1 MPERIKMTWNYGDMY
16 EAIAAAM
23 PEDQVALIHEGKVT
37 TWKELDK
44 RSNNIGG
51 SLLAMGAVPGD
62 KVAFY
67 MRNHSAYMETL
78 AACFKA
84 SLTHVNINYR
94 YVEEE
99 LWYIID
105 NSDSKVVVY
114 AAEFAPQVEKLRS
127 RLPDVF
133 LWLQVDDGHP
143 GADFSASLPECRYEH
158 YEALATSGNGEPL
171 DIDRQP
177 DDLILLYTGGTTG
190 MPKGVMWGHLDLWT
204 AGGGGA
210 NPVAMQEAPAT
221 LEEHVSNITQLG
233 GGPRNMPV
241 CPLMHGTG
249 LLTGIGVLA
258 RGGCV
263 VTVGNAHFDP
273 AEVWATVESQQVN
286 SMAIVGDAFGR
297 PLLQE
302 LNSNPG
308 KYDLSSL
315 LGIVSSGVM
324 WSPEIKQGLIK
335 HNPQMSLVDSFGA
348 SEAVGFG
355 QSVTTAELGVEVAR
369 FSVGEYTR
377 VFSEDHREILPGSD
391 EPGFVARCGGIPK
404 GYYKDEEKTAATFPV
419 IDGVRYSIPG
429 DWCWVEADGTI
440 TLLGRGSVCINT
452 AGEKVYPEEVEEI
465 LKVHADVEDA
475 LVVGVPDEK
484 WGQSVTAVVEL
495 RKGIKLDET
504 ELRQFVHKQLAGYK
518 CPKRYL
524 AVDSIGRAVN
534 GKADYKR
541 ITRFARTELG
551 LT

>member
-1 MPERIKMTWNYGDMY
+1 MTWNYGDMY
-16 EAIAAAM
+16 EAIAAAV
-23 PEDQVALIHEGKVT
+23 PEDQAALIHDGEIT
-37 TWKELDK
+37 TWKDLDK
-44 RSNNIGG
+44 RSNNIGR
-51 SLLAMGAVPGD
+51 SLLEMGAVAGD

-67 MRNHSAYMETL
+67 MRNHSAYMETM
-78 AACFKA
+78 ASCFKA
-84 SLTHVNINYR
+84 RLTHVNINYR
-94 YVEEE
+94 YVEDE

-105 NSDSKVVVY
+105 NSDSRVVVF

-133 LWLQVDDGHP
+133 LWLQVADGHP
-143 GADFSASLPECRYEH
+143 GADFSRSMSASRYEH
-158 YEALATSGNGEPL
+158 YEVLATSGNGEPL
-171 DIDRQP
+171 DIQRQP

-190 MPKGVMWGHLDLWT
+190 MPKGVMWGHEDLWA

-210 NPVAMQEAPAT
+210 NPVAMLEAPET
-221 LEEHVSNITQLG
+221 LEEHVNNIIQLG

-263 VTVGNAHFDP
+263 VTVGSAHFDP
-273 AEVWATVESQQVN
+273 AEVWQTVASQQVN
-286 SMAIVGDAFGR
+286 SLAIVGDAFGR

-302 LNSNPG
+302 LDKNPG
-308 KYDLSSL
+308 EYDLSSL

-355 QSVTTAELGVEVAR
+355 QSVTTAELGAEVAR
-369 FSVGEYTR
+369 FSIGEYTR

-404 GYYKDEEKTAATFPV
+404 GYYKDEKKTAETFPV

-429 DWCWVEADGTI
+429 DWCRVEADGTI
-440 TLLGRGSVCINT
+440 VLLGRGSVCINT
-452 AGEKVYPEEVEEI
+452 AGEKVFPEEVEEV
-465 LKVHADVEDA
+465 LKTHAHVEDA

-495 RKGIKLDET
+495 LAGIDLNEA
-504 ELRQFVHKQLAGYK
+504 ELRQFVREHLAGYK
-518 CPKRYL
+518 CPKRIL
-524 AVDSIGRAVN
+524 SIDNLGRAVN
-534 GKADYKR
+534 GKPDYKA
-541 ITRFARTELG
+541 TTQFAMTELG
-551 LT
+551 LS